1 MEKEM
6 QNDCGVVIEFR
17 SHVSSTSASITY
29 IQSFDFPEIF
39 LPPVGVLSV
48 FGTSLFIFYQVCV
61 SAVYRD
67 CACMYTERPNRAGR
81 ATLASL
87 AA

>member
-17 SHVSSTSASITY
+17 SHRTSASITY
-29 IQSFDFPEIF
+29 IQSFDFHELF

-48 FGTSLFIFYQVCV
+48 FGTSLFIFYEVCV
-61 SAVYRD
+61 SAV
-67 CACMYTERPNRAGR
+67 
-81 ATLASL
+81 
-87 AA
+87 

>member
-6 QNDCGVVIEFR
+6 QNDCGVVIDFR
-17 SHVSSTSASITY
+17 SHRTSASITY

-48 FGTSLFIFYQVCV
+48 FGTSLFIFT
-61 SAVYRD
+61 R
-67 CACMYTERPNRAGR
+67 CACLPCIVIVLVCILIDQTGQAGQH
-81 ATLASL
+81 
-87 AA
+87 